1 MLTIAALW
9 YIRQGYV
16 ALSSGAPTLSLSRAR
31 GDEPGARDCG
41 ATSCFSVNKCAYREQ
56 GKVGVYVSPPYSFL
70 DEETRTTFIP
80 EVSLEYTELLDA
92 IRASPYYEPDLAK
105 ACVTVP
111 RIDTL
116 NGDAK
121 DVNIMLNSL
130 PGWKD
135 GENHILFVMFPST
148 QTQSFLP
155 FDSGRAMVAGGGFP
169 RSLYRAGLDI
179 STPVFNPLTFDA
191 EYPARAS
198 HHNRPHL
205 LTVLTR
211 DGSIPSVG
219 VVDTPTPEVTRS
231 LLLQLCPDNV
241 VSPEELPWK
250 RCTHSHEVVDYPSVL
265 LSSRFCVVVDDEIM
279 GGFEFTD
286 VMMSVSPLPSL
297 YYTLTTPWLHP
308 HHSLATP
315 SPLLDYTLTTP

>member
-1 MLTIAALW
+1 MGVYGCVSIVFWSVLL
-9 YIRQGYV
+9 V
-16 ALSSGAPTLSLSRAR
+16 MLSLS
-31 GDEPGARDCG
+31 
-41 ATSCFSVNKCAYREQ
+41 S
-56 GKVGVYVSPPYSFL
+56 
-70 DEETRTTFIP
+70 
-80 EVSLEYTELLDA
+80 
-92 IRASPYYEPDLAK
+92 
-105 ACVTVP
+105 
-111 RIDTL
+111 
-116 NGDAK
+116 
-121 DVNIMLNSL
+121 
-130 PGWKD
+130 
-135 GENHILFVMFPST
+135 
-148 QTQSFLP
+148 
-155 FDSGRAMVAGGGFP
+155 
-169 RSLYRAGLDI
+169 
-179 STPVFNPLTFDA
+179 
-191 EYPARAS
+191 
-198 HHNRPHL
+198 NRPHL

-265 LSSRFCVVVDDEIM
+265 LVCWEGRRCVWGRGGGVFGEGEEVCLGKGRRRVWGREEVCLGKGRRCVWGRGAGVFGEGEEVCLGKGGDVFGEGEDVCLGRGGGVFGEGKEVCLGKGRRFVWGGEEVCLGKGRRCVWGRGGGAIVMIPVNSFHQSSRFCVVVDDEIM

-315 SPLLDYTLTTP
+315 SPLLGYTLTTP